1 MPKGFTVR
9 LDDDQAAELKAIAK
23 VDGVSVAEE
32 IRQAITVQIAERRK
46 ESARRVSGRRAA
58 RPPPTTTGYPHGC
71 SAGSLDSVQFLHL
84 RS

>member
-9 LDDDQAAELKAIAK
+9 LDDDQAAELEAIAK

-46 ESARRVSGRRAA
+46 DKEFRARLRQSIQDNQKVLERLA
-58 RPPPTTTGYPHGC
+58 R
-71 SAGSLDSVQFLHL
+71 
-84 RS
+84 